1 MTSKIFSSS
10 SKMYLM
16 IQVTSIL
23 GWKEDDEIIYFMAT
37 EPGEP
42 GTRHLYSVKPKSN
55 NRFRNQ
61 LQIPAECL
69 TCNLL
74 TSLNGS
80 YFISHSQ
87 ILVNYL

>member
-55 NRFRNQ
+55 DF
-61 LQIPAECL
+61 
-69 TCNLL
+69 
-74 TSLNGS
+74 
-80 YFISHSQ
+80 
-87 ILVNYL
+87 

>member
-1 MTSKIFSSS
+1 
-10 SKMYLM
+10 M

-37 EPGEP
+37 EAGEP

-55 NRFRNQ
+55 NEFGNQ
-61 LQIPAECL
+61 LQTPAVCL

-74 TSLNGS
+74 TSLNGC
-80 YFISHSQ
+80 
-87 ILVNYL
+87 

>member
-1 MTSKIFSSS
+1 
-10 SKMYLM
+10 M

-55 NRFRNQ
+55 NRFGNQ
-61 LQIPAECL
+61 LQTPAVCL

-80 YFISHSQ
+80 EFIFHCQ